1 MPSSRTSRVASVVGR
16 MLLRSLG
23 ARRARVALGLVVA
36 ALGTGMAVA
45 LATLALKVGDD
56 VALAL
61 RAAGPNFVIQP
72 RGASWAPDL
81 GGADV
86 ASARASSGFDEGAV
100 AELKRSFWKNNILQA
115 APELVVPVIVRGE
128 PVALVGTWFDHAV
141 ATEEG
146 PWSTGLRR
154 LRPTWSVEGR
164 WPRDGVPEV
173 ALGRRVADRFE
184 LQPGRS
190 IELTIGR
197 TAMRFPVCGVVAADG
212 ADDGR
217 IWTSLAHAQTLAGR
231 PARVDRVWISALVK
245 PGPRTPPP
253 DAAKDPKGY
262 ERYMC
267 TAYPTVVAEE
277 LSARLSGVEV
287 IPATEQITGE
297 AHIVT
302 RLTLLMVLLT
312 GAALTASILGL
323 LSTTT
328 ATVVERSTE
337 LALLRAIGASP
348 RQLAALLIGETG
360 MVCLAGG
367 LAGWV
372 LGSLGGDM
380 MRGGGLGASTFQPV
394 LLPVALLIAALV
406 GVIGTLAPLRM
417 ALRLDPARVLH
428 G

>member
-1 MPSSRTSRVASVVGR
+1 
-16 MLLRSLG
+16 MLVRSLE
-23 ARRARVALGLVVA
+23 ARRSRVALGLTVV

-72 RGASWAPDL
+72 RGASWSPDL
-81 GGADV
+81 GGADI
-86 ASARASSGFDEGAV
+86 APARASNGLDEASV
-100 AELKRSFWKNNILQA
+100 ADLKKGFWKNNILHA
-115 APELVVPVIVRGE
+115 APELMVPASLRGQ

-141 ATEEG
+141 PTEEG
-146 PWSTGLRR
+146 AWTTGLHR
-154 LRPTWSVEGR
+154 LRPTWSLQGR
-164 WPRDGVPEV
+164 WPRDGAPEV
-173 ALGRRVADRFE
+173 ALGRRIANRLGVHQGGSVE
-184 LQPGRS
+184 LSVGAQPVR
-190 IELTIGR
+190 
-197 TAMRFPVCGVVAADG
+197 MRVTGVVSADG
-212 ADDGR
+212 ADEQR
-217 IWTSLAHAQTLAGR
+217 IWTSLAHAQALAAR
-231 PARVDRVWISALVK
+231 PSRVDRVWMSALVR

-253 DAAKDPKGY
+253 DPAKDPKGY

-277 LSARLSGVEV
+277 IEARLQGVEV

-348 RQLAALLIGETG
+348 RQLATLLIGETG

-367 LAGWV
+367 LLGWV
-372 LGSLGGDM
+372 LGSLGGDA
-380 MRGGGLGASTFQPV
+380 MRGGSLGAATFQPV
-394 LLPVALLIAALV
+394 LLPVALLIAAVV
-406 GVIGTLAPLRM
+406 GILGTVVPLRM